1 MLGWKAEARSTGSS
15 KIRIKGPGNEE
26 VTLMFSKRRI
36 PAMIELL
43 LLGSCLAGCGADD
56 ASTTA
61 AAPRAGGGSKVE
73 GTVVVDGSSTVF
85 RISKAA
91 QEAFEDLNPAV
102 TVVVDNHG
110 TGGGFSRYLQGEVD
124 IVDASRTAEPAEE
137 ARAKAQGIEWTRFF
151 VGNDGIT
158 LVVNSRNT
166 FVKSLTTLQLKT
178 LWQPGSAV
186 KTWKDLNPSW
196 PDRKIIL
203 YSPDNDSGT
212 FEFFTEAITG
222 KKKSQREGV
231 QQSADDNT
239 LVNGVAADEDGLGYF
254 GYAYYAANKE
264 RLRAVAV
271 QNGPDAKPILP
282 NPETIADKSYKPLS
296 RPLFIFVKN
305 SAARRPEVKQFLRF
319 YLDNVEKLAV
329 KGGYDPPT
337 AEDLKAN
344 LGALAE
350 LYGGAEGAPAESS
363 TGPVPAP
370 AKK

>member
-1 MLGWKAEARSTGSS
+1 
-15 KIRIKGPGNEE
+15 
-26 VTLMFSKRRI
+26 MFSNRRTL
-36 PAMIELL
+36 AMTGLL
-43 LLGSCLAGCGADD
+43 LLGSCLTGCGADD
-56 ASTTA
+56 TSTS
-61 AAPRAGGGSKVE
+61 APLPGVRGGSKVE
-73 GTVVVDGSSTVF
+73 GTVVLDGSSTVF

-91 QEAFEDLNPAV
+91 QEAFEEINPNI

-137 ARAKAQGIEWTRFF
+137 AKAKAQGIEWTRFF

-166 FVKSLTTLQLKT
+166 FVKSLTASQLKA
-178 LWQPGSAV
+178 LWQPGSST
-186 KTWKDLNPSW
+186 KTWKDLDPSW

-212 FEFFTEAITG
+212 FEFFTEAIVG

-239 LVNGVAADEDGLGYF
+239 LVNGVAADEDGIGYF

-282 NPETIADKSYKPLS
+282 SPETIADKSYKPLS

-305 SAARRPEVKQFLRF
+305 SAARRPEVKQFLLY
-319 YLDNVEKLAV
+319 YLDNVEKLSV
-329 KGGYDPPT
+329 KAGYDPPT
-337 AEDLKAN
+337 AEDLRAN
-344 LGALAE
+344 KVALAQ
-350 LYGGAEGAPAESS
+350 LYGSAEGTAAKDSAPSPE
-363 TGPVPAP
+363 PAP